1 MIEIKKLTH
10 CFGSHVV
17 LDDIDLTFEEG
28 KIYGLIGINGAGK
41 STLMRLMSSVYRPT
55 FGSIW
60 IDGEPIDTNSNLKE
74 LVFFLPDDPF
84 YSFNATPESLSKMY
98 KIFYPKFDMELF
110 KTYLKKFD
118 IDLKG
123 KMNHFSK
130 GMRRRV
136 FLTLAIAC
144 QVKYLFLDEAF
155 DGLDPLARIEFNHF
169 LLEAFETH
177 IMTVII
183 SSHSLKD
190 LEEIIDGYVIL
201 DHQKV
206 LASGKMMENFEQYV
220 KYQMAYTS
228 PITEELFKPLHPT
241 ELKIVGKIVQIVV
254 RREEEI
260 VQKLQATNPV
270 MMEEL
275 EMDFNDYFT
284 NIVSEGGQRK

>member
-1 MIEIKKLTH
+1 MIEIKNLTH
-10 CFGSHVV
+10 RFGDYVV
-17 LDDIDLTFEEG
+17 LDNVDLTFEEG

-41 STLMRLMSSVYRPT
+41 STLMRLMSSVYRPSS
-55 FGSIW
+55 GSII
-60 IDGEPIDTNSNLKE
+60 IDGEPIDSNAKLKE

-98 KIFYPKFDMELF
+98 KIFYPKFDMEMF
-110 KTYLKKFD
+110 QAYLKKFD
-118 IDLKG
+118 ISLKG

-136 FLTLAIAC
+136 FLTLAIAS

-169 LLEAFETH
+169 LLESFENHT
-177 IMTVII
+177 MTVII

-220 KYQMAYTS
+220 KFQMAYTT
-228 PITEELFKPLHPT
+228 PITENLFKALSPT

-260 VQKLQATNPV
+260 IKALQATNPV

-284 NIVSEGGQRK
+284 NIVTEGGEKR

>member
-1 MIEIKKLTH
+1 MIEIQKLTH
-10 CFGSHVV
+10 RFGKNIV
-17 LDDIDLTFEEG
+17 LDKIDLTFEEG

-41 STLMRLMSSVYRPT
+41 STLMRLMSSVYKPT
-55 FGSIW
+55 SGSIY
-60 IDGEPIDTNSNLKE
+60 IDGEKLDSSKELKE

-84 YSFNATPESLSKMY
+84 YSFNATPDSLSKMY

-118 IDLKG
+118 IDIKG
-123 KMNHFSK
+123 KLNHFSK

-136 FLTLAIAC
+136 FLTLAIAS
-144 QVKYLFLDEAF
+144 QVKYLLLDEAF

-169 LLEAFETH
+169 LLEAFESHT
-177 IMTVII
+177 MTVII

-220 KYQMAYTS
+220 KYQMAYLS
-228 PITEELFKPLHPT
+228 PITEELFKPFHPT

-254 RREEEI
+254 RREDEI
-260 VQKLQATNPV
+260 IKELQATNPV

-284 NIVSEGGQRK
+284 NIVSEGGNRR

>member
-1 MIEIKKLTH
+1 MIEIRNLTH
-10 CFGSHVV
+10 CFGKTVV
-17 LDDIDLTFEEG
+17 FENIDITFEEG

-41 STLMRLMSSVYRPT
+41 STLLRLMSGVYKVKN
-55 FGSIW
+55 GSIL
-60 IDGEPIDTNSNLKE
+60 IDEKNADTDASIKE
-74 LVFFLPDDPF
+74 LVFFLPDDPY

-98 KIFYPKFDMELF
+98 KIFYPNFDMEMF
-110 KTYLKKFD
+110 TKYLNKFE
-118 IDLKG
+118 IDSKG
-123 KMNHFSK
+123 KLNHFSK

-169 LLEAFETH
+169 LLEAFESH
-177 IMTVII
+177 SMTVII

-220 KYQMAYTS
+220 KYQMAYLN
-228 PITEELFKPLHPT
+228 PITEETFKELHPT

-254 RREEEI
+254 KREEEI
-260 VQKLQATNPV
+260 IKKLENTHPV

-284 NIVSEGGQRK
+284 NIVSEGGKRK

>member
-1 MIEIKKLTH
+1 MIEIKNLTH
-10 CFGSHVV
+10 RFGNSTV
-17 LDDIDLTFEEG
+17 LEHIDLTFEEG

-41 STLMRLMSSVYRPT
+41 STLMRLMSSVYRANS
-55 FGSIW
+55 GSIW
-60 IDGEPIDTNSNLKE
+60 IDGEPIDSNAKLKE
-74 LVFFLPDDPF
+74 LVFFLPDDPY
-84 YSFNATPESLSKMY
+84 YSFNATPYSLSKMY
-98 KIFYPKFDMELF
+98 EIFYPNFDMKLF
-110 KTYLKKFD
+110 KEYIKKFD

-169 LLEAFETH
+169 LLDAFESHT
-177 IMTVII
+177 MTVII

-254 RREEEI
+254 RRDEEI
-260 VQKLQATNPV
+260 IKELEATNPV
-270 MMEEL
+270 MIEEL

-284 NIVSEGGQRK
+284 NIVSEGGNK

>member
-1 MIEIKKLTH
+1 
-10 CFGSHVV
+10 
-17 LDDIDLTFEEG
+17 
-28 KIYGLIGINGAGK
+28 
-41 STLMRLMSSVYRPT
+41 
-55 FGSIW
+55 
-60 IDGEPIDTNSNLKE
+60 
-74 LVFFLPDDPF
+74 
-84 YSFNATPESLSKMY
+84 
-98 KIFYPKFDMELF
+98 MEMF
-110 KTYLKKFD
+110 QAYLKKFD
-118 IDLKG
+118 ISLKG

-136 FLTLAIAC
+136 FLTLAIAS

-169 LLEAFETH
+169 LLESFENHT
-177 IMTVII
+177 MTVII

-220 KYQMAYTS
+220 KFQMAYTT
-228 PITEELFKPLHPT
+228 PITENLFKTLSPT

-260 VQKLQATNPV
+260 IKALQETNPV

-284 NIVSEGGQRK
+284 NIVTEGGEKR

>member
-10 CFGSHVV
+10 CFGKTVV
-17 LDDIDLTFEEG
+17 LDQIDLTFEEG

-41 STLMRLMSSVYRPT
+41 STLLRLMSSVYRASS
-55 FGSIW
+55 GSIF
-60 IDGEPIDTNSNLKE
+60 IDGEPIDTSASIKE
-74 LVFFLPDDPF
+74 LVFFLPDDPY
-84 YSFNATPESLSKMY
+84 YSFNATPESLSRMY
-98 KIFYPKFDMELF
+98 KIFYPKFDMKMF
-110 KTYLKKFD
+110 NAYLKKFD
-118 IDLKG
+118 ISPKG
-123 KMNHFSK
+123 RLNHFSK

-155 DGLDPLARIEFNHF
+155 DGLDPLARIEFNRF
-169 LLEAFETH
+169 LLEAFETNT
-177 IMTVII
+177 MTVII

-220 KYQMAYTS
+220 KYQMAYLE
-228 PITEELFKPLHPT
+228 PITEELFKELNPT
-241 ELKIVGKIVQIVV
+241 ELKIVGKIVQIVL
-254 RREEEI
+254 RRDEELI
-260 VQKLQATNPV
+260 KKLQETHPV

-284 NIVSEGGQRK
+284 NIVSEGGDK

>member
-1 MIEIKKLTH
+1 MIEIVNLTH
-10 CFGSHVV
+10 CFGKQVV
-17 LDDIDLTFEEG
+17 LDKIDLTFEEG

-55 FGSIW
+55 SGSIL
-60 IDGEPIDTNSNLKE
+60 IDGEKIDSSTSLKE

-84 YSFNATPESLSKMY
+84 YSFNATPDSLSKMY
-98 KIFYPKFDMELF
+98 KIFYPKFDMEMF
-110 KTYLKKFD
+110 HKYLQKFD
-118 IDLKG
+118 ISLKG

-136 FLTLAIAC
+136 FLTLAIAS

-169 LLEAFETH
+169 LLDAFEDHT
-177 IMTVII
+177 MTVII

-220 KYQMAYTS
+220 KYQMAFTS
-228 PITEELFKPLHPT
+228 PITEEQFKPLHPT

-254 RREEEI
+254 RRDEEI
-260 VQKLQATNPV
+260 LKQLKETGPV

-284 NIVSEGGQRK
+284 NIVSEGGNK

>member
-1 MIEIKKLTH
+1 MIEIKELTH
-10 CFGSHVV
+10 RFGNCVV

-41 STLMRLMSSVYRPT
+41 STLMRLISSVYKPSS
-55 FGSIW
+55 GSIW
-60 IDGEPIDTNSNLKE
+60 IDGEKNDSTAKVKE
-74 LVFFLPDDPF
+74 LVFFLPDDPY

-98 KIFYPKFDMELF
+98 KIFYPKFDMALF
-110 KTYLKKFD
+110 QSYLKKFD
-118 IDLKG
+118 ISLHG

-144 QVKYLFLDEAF
+144 QVKYLLLDEAF

-169 LLEAFETH
+169 LLEAFESHT
-177 IMTVII
+177 MTVII

-206 LASGKMMENFEQYV
+206 LASGKMMENFEQYA
-220 KYQMAYTS
+220 KYQMAYTT
-228 PITEELFKPLHPT
+228 PITEETFKSFHPT

-254 RREEEI
+254 RRDENI
-260 VQKLQATNPV
+260 LKKLQETHPV

-284 NIVSEGGQRK
+284 NLVSEGGKRE